1 MDRFITLIITLLI
14 FYASLV
20 TSEILINTP
29 ESPLIIGKVE
39 TVSWS
44 SDTPLE
50 GTGELRLMFNASVN
64 ILVDLKM
71 DLKPLFYNWIITS
84 PPGTYY
90 WGLFSTQK
98 AAFSR
103 EFSIINAPDTSSPT
117 TAIATA
123 SSPATTIIVTKTQ
136 TIINNGGQGSSLSK
150 GIIIGVASVVGIAA
164 LAGLSV
170 YGFLYFRRRKYIPTP
185 GEDLFCIGDL
195 GSAWIFMD
203 ITKNSQVLLVY
214 LLYNYESDAEESEN
228 VKHVHN
234 RSGCLATNASLPSL
248 NAKFG

>member
-185 GEDLFCIGDL
+185 GEAILSINTK
-195 GSAWIFMD
+195 STEIEQD
-203 ITKNSQVLLVY
+203 INILQIIETEKSVLSVCAIIDIIDGKIKY
-214 LLYNYESDAEESEN
+214 CEEKDNLRE
-228 VKHVHN
+228 
-234 RSGCLATNASLPSL
+234 L
-248 NAKFG
+248 